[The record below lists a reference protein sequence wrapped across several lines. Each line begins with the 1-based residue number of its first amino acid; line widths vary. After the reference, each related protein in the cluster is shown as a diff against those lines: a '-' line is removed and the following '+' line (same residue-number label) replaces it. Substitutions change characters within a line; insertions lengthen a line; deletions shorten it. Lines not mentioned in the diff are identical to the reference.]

1 MSQVL
6 TKDARSMMDAY
17 AQQLAQSYGVQST
30 QQLFNVSPAQE
41 TKLRQAI
48 IESAEF
54 LKMITV
60 STVDQLQG
68 QVVDLGMSALHTG
81 RKKGGRFAKN
91 VNVGGHKYA
100 LVETDSCAAL
110 TWEMLCQWANQGTK
124 NQFMKLVSDYSNQ
137 MFALDKIR
145 VGWNGIEAAETT
157 DPDANPLGE
166 DVNVG
171 WNEFVRQR
179 KAGQIITDPVV
190 FDADGG
196 GDYKTL
202 DAMASDLINNNINPV
217 FRNDPRLTVF
227 VGSGLVSAAQ
237 YHMYDNA
244 DKPTEHIAA
253 QQLSKDIAGR
263 KAYTPP
269 FFPEYG
275 MVVTMPKNLQILTQ
289 RGTSQRKARHEED
302 RKQFENSYWRM
313 EGYAVGVLEAYAAFD
328 NASVGT
334 GTTTDSATT
343 DGTGA

>member
-6 TKDARSMMDAY
+6 TEHAQSMMDAY
-17 AQQLAQSYGVQST
+17 AQQLASSYGVQST
-30 QQLFNVSPAQE
+30 RHLFNVSPAQE

-48 IESAEF
+48 IESADF

-60 STVDQLQG
+60 SMVDQGQG
-68 QVVDLGMSALHTG
+68 QVVDLGLSKLHTG
-81 RKKGGRFAKN
+81 RKKGERFAQSI
-91 VNVGGHKYA
+91 NVGGHQYS

-110 TWEMLCQWANQGTK
+110 TWEMLCQWANQGTP
-124 NQFMKLVSDYSNQ
+124 NQFMKLVSEYTNQ

-145 VGWNGIEAAETT
+145 IGWNGTETAENT
-157 DPDANPLGE
+157 DPVANPLGQ

-171 WNEFVRQR
+171 WSEFVRKR
-179 KAGQIITDPVV
+179 KASQIITDPVV

-244 DKPTEHIAA
+244 DKPSEHIAA

-269 FFPEYG
+269 FFPEFG

-289 RGTSQRKARHEED
+289 RGSSRRKARHEED

-334 GTTTDSATT
+334 GATAAEEPA
-343 DGTGA
+343 DTGA